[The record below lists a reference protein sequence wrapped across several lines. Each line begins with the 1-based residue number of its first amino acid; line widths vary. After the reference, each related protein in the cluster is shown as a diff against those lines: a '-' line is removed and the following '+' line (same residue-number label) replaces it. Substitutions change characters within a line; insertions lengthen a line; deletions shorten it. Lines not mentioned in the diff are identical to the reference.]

1 MTTKRKIRAVGY
13 ARRSTDMQER
23 SIPDQKAYVEKWA
36 RENGYR
42 ILRWYVD
49 DAISGTSVK
58 GRVAFEKMIAAAENG
73 RDFGAIL
80 CYDISRFS
88 RGGTNET
95 GYYLH
100 RLQMAG
106 VEAVFCADG
115 IPDGDEGE
123 LLQGVK
129 SWQAKQYTVKLSRD
143 VIRGSISYIMNHNSA
158 PGGPPPYGYDRQHL
172 TSDGKILRT
181 FRWMPDGR
189 KQEFGPD
196 GKLVRVLES
205 NEMVRKAKSDIV
217 RFVPSVPERVAIVQ
231 RIFDFCIRGYGS
243 QHTAARLNDD
253 GIASLKGGKWCDNQV
268 RSILKN
274 PTYRGA
280 IVWNRRTVGKINGVD
295 GNGNLRP
302 KKRQYQ
308 QVNDEQD
315 WYIVENVHD
324 PLVSPEDF
332 EKAQRSIDK
341 RRYAGGKGKTVNR
354 ALLAG
359 LIKCSRC
366 GRAYI
371 KKYID
376 SIYRGNHKR
385 YNYYSDSGYIKGGT
399 SVCKLTNVPMEQ
411 LDTWVLQQIKY
422 VLLGDHDGVRQAVD
436 AFVKTVLSGQETPDD
451 TSGVK
456 KELDAVNR
464 RIKAT
469 VAMLADPTFDG
480 LDELK
485 TTLADL
491 KRRRDGLQ
499 EKLETSA
506 PSRVAAF
513 SESDLRKWATD
524 QLTAI
529 DELIATPNASVEAR
543 NLVHAYVDRIEID
556 PYAKQGVLYLP
567 VDAYGCFTNGFC
579 SWGAHGT
586 DLWHVKKVN
595 PQSMVHLTEKPVEL
609 AVRAIQFSSKPGENV
624 LDLFGGS
631 GSTMIACEQTG
642 RNAYLMEIDPL
653 YCDVIVKRYEEFT
666 GKKAQRLGGDE
677 SPESEITQDLAAKV
691 VER

>member
-1 MTTKRKIRAVGY
+1 
-13 ARRSTDMQER
+13 MQER

-106 VEAVFCADG
+106 VDAVFCADG

-143 VIRGSISYIMNHNSA
+143 TIRGSISNIMQRHSA
-158 PGGPPPYGYDRQHL
+158 PGGIAPYGYDKQHM
-172 TSDGKILRT
+172 TADGKVLRT
-181 FRWMPDGR
+181 LRWMPDGR

-196 GKLVRVLES
+196 GKPVRVLES
-205 NEMVRKAKSDIV
+205 NETVKKAKSDIV
-217 RFVPSVPERVAIVQ
+217 RFVPSTADRVEVVQ
-231 RIFDFCIRGYGS
+231 RIFKMYVGG
-243 QHTAARLNDD
+243 HGAHH
-253 GIASLKGGKWCDNQV
+253 IASKLNAEGIPSYTGGKWVSRQIRGIV
-268 RSILKN
+268 EN
-274 PTYRGA
+274 PVYRGA
-280 IVWNRRTVGKINGVD
+280 IAWNRRTVGKLHGVD
-295 GNGNLRP
+295 GEGNLRP
-302 KKRQYQ
+302 KRRQYGK
-308 QVNDEQD
+308 NNAKKD
-315 WYIVENVHD
+315 WFLVEGVHE
-324 PLVSPEDF
+324 PLVSPELF
-332 EKAQRSIDK
+332 EKAQRAKTDRQFKGGQAKSSDRALLSGLIVCSHCK
-341 RRYAGGKGKTVNR
+341 NSYFKKYVNGGKGGHR
-354 ALLAG
+354 
-359 LIKCSRC
+359 RP
-366 GRAYI
+366 Y
-371 KKYID
+371 Y
-376 SIYRGNHKR
+376 
-385 YNYYSDSGYIKGGT
+385 YYSDAGYARGGKALCT
-399 SVCKLTNVPMEQ
+399 LTNVPMEP
-411 LDTWVLQQIKY
+411 LDAWVLQQVKH
-422 VLLGDHDGVRQAVD
+422 VLLGDHEGVEQAVD
-436 AFVKTVLSGQETPDD
+436 AFVEMVLSGQEAPDD

-491 KRRRDGLQ
+491 KRRRDSLR
-499 EKLETSA
+499 EKLETTA
-506 PSRVAAF
+506 PPPVAAF

-567 VDAYGCFTNGFC
+567 VDAYGCFTKEVC
-579 SWGAHGT
+579 SWGSHG
-586 DLWHVKKVN
+586 
-595 PQSMVHLTEKPVEL
+595 
-609 AVRAIQFSSKPGENV
+609 
-624 LDLFGGS
+624 
-631 GSTMIACEQTG
+631 
-642 RNAYLMEIDPL
+642 DPS
-653 YCDVIVKRYEEFT
+653 CAT
-666 GKKAQRLGGDE
+666 NT
-677 SPESEITQDLAAKV
+677 P
-691 VER
+691 